1 MTENHLSLA
10 TFYKGWDV
18 YQHHLVTA
26 ITPLTPDQL
35 TLRAAPHLWSIGMI
49 ATHIVATRVGW
60 FHMWMGAGSSD
71 LAPLATWDENEQPS
85 RPAAEIVA
93 GLEATWQMIQHALAH
108 WTPADLE
115 QVFQDPYPRAEH
127 QGDKRSHSRQWIIW
141 HVLEHDL
148 HHGGELSFALG
159 MHSLSAID
167 L

>member
-1 MTENHLSLA
+1 MTANPLTLT

-18 YQHHLVTA
+18 YQRHLVTA
-26 ITPLTPDQL
+26 IAPLSPDQL

-71 LAPLATWDENEQPS
+71 LAPLATWDEDEQPS

-93 GLEATWQMIQHALAH
+93 G
-108 WTPADLE
+108 
-115 QVFQDPYPRAEH
+115 
-127 QGDKRSHSRQWIIW
+127 
-141 HVLEHDL
+141 HDL

-159 MHSLSAID
+159 MHSLPAID